1 MATITPAA
9 AYWTAVLAETGASD
23 RADAVA
29 TLLTTGTKL
38 KFYDSGGSLIRTVTA
53 AAWTKGA
60 LTQSHYPIT
69 PGAFTGSQTGTG
81 TPATVI
87 VTTSADVEI
96 FRTTAGVL
104 SGVFSIPSAFATSVD
119 LVAGSFK
126 LKYPSPTTAPSGK
139 RWHPGHYLMVCDASA
154 RTGMVDSERN
164 LVRYEAN
171 WQGYH
176 GEYWWHRLE
185 STQGVYDFSI
195 ITDDLDKAQAD
206 GKMMWVQL
214 MNRSF
219 HGTSRGAFCP
229 TYITNAGWTY
239 AYTGGGQN
247 FAGCKMW
254 VPACGEAWLDM
265 LDACLAEIS
274 THPALQGVTTEEG
287 AQSGAWL
294 QSGYTWQAMNEF
306 VLEQSL
312 RGSQGIG
319 DALWHNCMGWSNEP
333 GDDLTEHYRMTDT
346 VVRSHRAGLA
356 PRDLAMSDYLAWN
369 ANDYGKYIFDRYA
382 GEAYFYG
389 CIDWGA
395 YFLPETPRQLIDNAV
410 DLGVNFM
417 FWHPMYSGQ
426 GANFTSADVIA
437 EVTRRGGSLNDTRP
451 SNAPG
456 A

>member
-1 MATITPAA
+1 MSTITPAA

-53 AAWTKGA
+53 AAWVKGA

-87 VTTSADVEI
+87 VTTSGDVEI

-104 SGVFSIPSAFATSVD
+104 SGVFQIPSAFATSVD

-126 LKYPSPTTAPSGK
+126 LKYPSPETAPSGK
-139 RWHPGHYLMVCDASA
+139 TWNPGHYLLTYDAVN
-154 RTGMVDSERN
+154 RLGMLDDMRN
-164 LVRYEAN
+164 LVRYDAG

-176 GEYWWHRLE
+176 NEYWWHRLE

-214 MNRSF
+214 TNRSF
-219 HGTSRGAFCP
+219 HGTSRGLFCP
-229 TYITNAGWTY
+229 AYVTSAGWTY
-239 AYTGGGQN
+239 AYTGGGEN
-247 FAGCKMW
+247 FIGCKLW
-254 VPACGEAWLDM
+254 VPACGEAWHDM

-287 AQSGAWL
+287 AQSGSWL

-312 RGSQGIG
+312 RGSQGVG

-333 GDDLTEHYRMTDT
+333 GDDLTEHYRMTDA
-346 VVRSHRAGLA
+346 VVRSHRAGLC
-356 PRDLAMSDYLAWN
+356 PRDLALSGNMAYN
-369 ANDYGKYIFDRYA
+369 VNDYGKYIFDRYA

-389 CIDWGA
+389 VMDWSTH
-395 YFLPETPRQLIDNAV
+395 FQPETPRQLIDNAV
-410 DLGVNFM
+410 ANGINFVC
-417 FWHPMYSGQ
+417 WHPMFDGSG
-426 GANFTSADVIA
+426 ATFTTADAIA
-437 EVTRRGGSLNDTRP
+437 EITRRGGSLNDTRP